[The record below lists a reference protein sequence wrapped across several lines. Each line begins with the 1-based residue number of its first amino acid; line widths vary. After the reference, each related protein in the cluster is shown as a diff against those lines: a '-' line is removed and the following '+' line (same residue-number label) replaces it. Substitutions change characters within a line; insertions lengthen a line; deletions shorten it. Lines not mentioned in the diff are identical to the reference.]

1 MEGPSW
7 PEVRDGFLKEMTS
20 QLSPDREVKSGRAD
34 YKQVTGTHR
43 GLWRLGGA
51 TRSGK
56 WKVSQEENP
65 GQNGGEF
72 SWGQITNL
80 KFN

>member
-43 GLWRLGGA
+43 GFWGLGGP

-56 WKVSQEENP
+56 WKVSQEERKP
-65 GQNGGEF
+65 RAEWRRVQLGPDYKSE
-72 SWGQITNL
+72 I
-80 KFN
+80 